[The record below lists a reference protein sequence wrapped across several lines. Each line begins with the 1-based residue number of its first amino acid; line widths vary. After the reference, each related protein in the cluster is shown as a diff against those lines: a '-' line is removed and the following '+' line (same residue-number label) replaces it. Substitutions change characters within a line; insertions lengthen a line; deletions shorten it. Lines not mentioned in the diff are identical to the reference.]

1 MAYGEQS
8 LAIAR
13 ELNLQEQLAF
23 TLNDLVYAYNPLL
36 RMPET
41 LSALEESRR
50 LWQELD
56 NRPMLSNNLAN
67 SSIINF
73 QLGDYDRAIAY
84 ADEAH
89 QLSQSIGNL
98 WGQANSRFQI
108 GHVYFERGQID
119 QAIAMMAEA
128 TQLGEP
134 VGHPFAF
141 ISAQSDLGWV
151 YGSLGQIDKGLELAQ
166 AALKHAD
173 ELSPELAKP
182 WVLGNL
188 ARLHLLNHDLEAAA
202 EAVQA
207 GAQLMRVESLQLL
220 APILVPLA
228 EGEFHFA
235 HGDYEQALTTLDNL
249 VDWLHRG
256 QWQPFISDALYI
268 KGQIL
273 LAQRQ
278 IDQAFSVLSEARA
291 QAEALGS
298 RRTLWP
304 ILLSLSEIEAK
315 RNSVEADLLRQQA
328 QAIIDYIAGE
338 IGDPALRTA
347 FSRLAERRMTL

>member
-1 MAYGEQS
+1 
-8 LAIAR
+8 
-13 ELNLQEQLAF
+13 
-23 TLNDLVYAYNPLL
+23 
-36 RMPET
+36 
-41 LSALEESRR
+41 
-50 LWQELD
+50 
-56 NRPMLSNNLAN
+56 
-67 SSIINF
+67 
-73 QLGDYDRAIAY
+73 
-84 ADEAH
+84 
-89 QLSQSIGNL
+89 
-98 WGQANSRFQI
+98 
-108 GHVYFERGQID
+108 
-119 QAIAMMAEA
+119 
-128 TQLGEP
+128 
-134 VGHPFAF
+134 
-141 ISAQSDLGWV
+141 
-151 YGSLGQIDKGLELAQ
+151 
-166 AALKHAD
+166 
-173 ELSPELAKP
+173 
-182 WVLGNL
+182 
-188 ARLHLLNHDLEAAA
+188 
-202 EAVQA
+202 
-207 GAQLMRVESLQLL
+207 MRVESLQLL